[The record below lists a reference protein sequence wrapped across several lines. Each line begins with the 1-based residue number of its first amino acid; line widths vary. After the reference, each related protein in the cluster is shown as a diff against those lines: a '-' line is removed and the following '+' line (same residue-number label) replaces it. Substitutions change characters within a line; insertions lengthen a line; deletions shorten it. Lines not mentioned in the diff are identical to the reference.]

1 MNIRRLLVPI
11 TLVLV
16 SIHAGQAGAQGTLS
30 EPQSEAQCM
39 KGFAPLREEAEN
51 RGKAIK
57 AASIRH
63 APPDEACKLISNFG
77 QAETMIIRYVGAHS
91 AECGIP
97 SQMADQLKAG
107 HKNTEAM
114 LTNSVRC
121 GPAASAE
128 RTGRTGR
135 RLSMTLARLR
145 SPVNAR
151 DPVGTRQIGRTMR
164 RSSRPP
170 STLPTC
176 NVRFSRSF

>member
-77 QAETMIIRYVGAHS
+77 QAETMMIRYVGAHS

-114 LTNSVRC
+114 LTKVCAAARQLQQR
-121 GPAASAE
+121 GPA
-128 RTGRTGR
+128 G
-135 RLSMTLARLR
+135 
-145 SPVNAR
+145 
-151 DPVGTRQIGRTMR
+151 PVGDFDDIGV
-164 RSSRPP
+164 PP
-170 STLPTC
+170 IA
-176 NVRFSRSF
+176 R